1 LRTLSLIPGTLTDVS
16 KVPAGRA
23 DTVRTTM
30 PDQDATSSEERGFPA
45 FDRRRGP
52 RRVGEDGEV
61 AVERRGPDR
70 RKRKPGIAGLFGA
83 IFGHGP
89 KEDLD
94 LTER

>member
-1 LRTLSLIPGTLTDVS
+1 MRTLTLIPGALPNDT
-16 KVPAGRA
+16 KEPAGRA

-30 PDQDATSSEERGFPA
+30 PDQDASSPEERFPA

-52 RRVGEDGEV
+52 RRVGEAGEV
-61 AVERRGPDR
+61 EVERRGPDR

-83 IFGHGP
+83 IFGYGAN
-89 KEDLD
+89 ED